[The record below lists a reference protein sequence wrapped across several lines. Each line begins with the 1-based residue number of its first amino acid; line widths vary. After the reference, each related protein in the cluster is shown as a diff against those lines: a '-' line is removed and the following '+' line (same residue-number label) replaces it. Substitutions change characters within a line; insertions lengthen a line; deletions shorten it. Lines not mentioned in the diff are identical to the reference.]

1 MQRKRIVPKGWMTE
15 DETRAVIKALG
26 KDAARFVGGAVRD
39 TLCGVE
45 VRDIDIATSLTP
57 EQVMDKLKEA
67 NIHYVPTGLK
77 HGTITAVI
85 NHKPFEITSLR
96 KDINCDGRHAKV
108 EFTTDWKEDA
118 SRRDFTMNALYLDIK
133 GNFYDFFEGR
143 DDLKLGV
150 VQFIGEPKERIR
162 EDYLRI
168 LRLFRFHAWYGRVPI
183 EEHTLKAC
191 SQASGKLTGLSA
203 ERIQMEMFKLL
214 RAPEPIYAINMMHE
228 ADVVAKIFPKTKK
241 LDMAALEKLIALEGK
256 EAFKDVV
263 QDPLVRLLV
272 LLDEDGGKNAA
283 RTARAWKLSNVY
295 RDKLIILSDL
305 GKSLKTQPRDE
316 NTQKALLRRVGKE
329 TFRQLVAYQWAK
341 TEGDDEHFRAMLVLS
356 EKWRAPVFPIR
367 GQDIIQRGIK
377 PGKEIGDILRKLE
390 EEWESGGY
398 KDNRQQLLNKLE
410 EIYLDA

>member
-150 VQFIGEPKERIR
+150 V
-162 EDYLRI
+162 
-168 LRLFRFHAWYGRVPI
+168 
-183 EEHTLKAC
+183 
-191 SQASGKLTGLSA
+191 
-203 ERIQMEMFKLL
+203 
-214 RAPEPIYAINMMHE
+214 AISISRTSTPHS
-228 ADVVAKIFPKTKK
+228 VS
-241 LDMAALEKLIALEGK
+241 
-256 EAFKDVV
+256 
-263 QDPLVRLLV
+263 
-272 LLDEDGGKNAA
+272 
-283 RTARAWKLSNVY
+283 RTAPPTKRAYLTITRLAGNV
-295 RDKLIILSDL
+295 I
-305 GKSLKTQPRDE
+305 
-316 NTQKALLRRVGKE
+316 
-329 TFRQLVAYQWAK
+329 
-341 TEGDDEHFRAMLVLS
+341 
-356 EKWRAPVFPIR
+356 
-367 GQDIIQRGIK
+367 
-377 PGKEIGDILRKLE
+377 
-390 EEWESGGY
+390 
-398 KDNRQQLLNKLE
+398 
-410 EIYLDA
+410 